1 MRVNV
6 CMFRMVRLSSIS
18 ISIVC
23 KPLGHLEQISVGV
36 RDKGI
41 TIALVVH
48 NLVEFIVGIQYW
60 CFCSI

>member
-1 MRVNV
+1 MRINV
-6 CMFRMVRLSSIS
+6 CVFRMVRLGSIS

-23 KPLGHLEQISVGV
+23 KPLGHLEQICVGV

-41 TIALVVH
+41 TIALVVY
-48 NLVEFIVGIQYW
+48 NLVKSIVGIQYW